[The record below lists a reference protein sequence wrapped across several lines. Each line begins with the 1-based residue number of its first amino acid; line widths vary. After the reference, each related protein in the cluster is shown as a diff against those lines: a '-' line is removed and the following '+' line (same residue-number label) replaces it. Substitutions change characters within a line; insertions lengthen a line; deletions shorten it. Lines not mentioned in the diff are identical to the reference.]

1 MKRPIDDSI
10 RLQLVTLFEKIEKH
24 TESDCIFINTD
35 IGFGLAR
42 FINEL
47 ILDLV
52 DNEGHK
58 DRLVVILTTTGGI
71 VEEVDRIVN
80 VFRNF
85 YKEVF
90 FIVPDYAF
98 SAGTVMCMSGDE
110 IYMDYFSVLGPID
123 PQVQN
128 KDHSKIIPAQGYLDK
143 VAEFVKKSKD
153 GKLSEIEYMM
163 LKDIDLADLR
173 FYEQARELNIDL
185 LKKWLVKYKFKNWTT
200 HSSNG
205 KAVTQKDKEQRAKW
219 IAGRLS
225 DNNIWKT
232 HSRGI
237 DIHTLRNELK
247 LVIIDY
253 GDDTVLR
260 GLVKEYYSLV
270 TDYMAKNQFIRFFQT
285 RRYL

>member
-90 FIVPDYAF
+90 LSFQIMLLVPGQLCA
-98 SAGTVMCMSGDE
+98 
-110 IYMDYFSVLGPID
+110 
-123 PQVQN
+123 
-128 KDHSKIIPAQGYLDK
+128 
-143 VAEFVKKSKD
+143 
-153 GKLSEIEYMM
+153 
-163 LKDIDLADLR
+163 
-173 FYEQARELNIDL
+173 
-185 LKKWLVKYKFKNWTT
+185 
-200 HSSNG
+200 
-205 KAVTQKDKEQRAKW
+205 
-219 IAGRLS
+219 
-225 DNNIWKT
+225 
-232 HSRGI
+232 
-237 DIHTLRNELK
+237 
-247 LVIIDY
+247 
-253 GDDTVLR
+253 
-260 GLVKEYYSLV
+260 
-270 TDYMAKNQFIRFFQT
+270 
-285 RRYL
+285 